1 MSRLAILDYDRCQ
14 PRRCSMECMKY
25 CPGVRMEE
33 ETIVMDENLGKPII
47 SEELCSGCGICTKR
61 CPFGAIRIIGLPE
74 ELTDDRIVHSYGQ
87 NRFRLYGLITPRDG
101 VTGLLGPNGVGKS
114 TIIKALS
121 GEMVLNL
128 NDLTETPDMKK
139 VLDYFSGTE
148 LQNYF
153 EKLKNNGIKPI
164 HKPQYVD
171 VLPKVVKGKVGELLK
186 KVDEK
191 GEFEKI
197 TNALELSNL
206 LDRTFDQ
213 LSGGELQRVAIAAAC
228 LREGDIY
235 YFDEPTSWLDVKQR
249 FSAAKVIREVAE
261 GKKVVAVEH
270 DLIVLDYLSDYIHIM
285 YGIPSAYGVVTHPRG
300 TRVGINTYLD
310 GFLKEE
316 NIRFRKSP
324 IVFEKR
330 PPQDSTNRPLLL
342 DYTDISKK
350 LGDFSLNVNG
360 GQIYQGEVVG
370 ILGPNGIGKTTFVKA
385 LAGVISPDSGEVTGD
400 VKVSYKPQ
408 YISSD
413 FEGTVEDLLM
423 SITAIHTSYYKS
435 EIIKPLAL
443 ENILDS
449 SVKDLSGG
457 ELQRVSI
464 AACLSQDADL
474 YLIDEPSAFLD
485 VEQRLTTS
493 RVIRRMADEKE
504 AAMFVVDHDILFQ
517 DYISDRFIVF
527 SGIAGSNGTG
537 SEPLQK
543 RAGANKFLKEMGIT
557 FRRDPDTGR
566 PRVNKEGSQRDVYQ
580 KEIGEYYYLDE

>member
-197 TNALELSNL
+197 INALEISNI

-261 GKKVVAVEH
+261 GKKVVAV
-270 DLIVLDYLSDYIHIM
+270 
-285 YGIPSAYGVVTHPRG
+285 
-300 TRVGINTYLD
+300 
-310 GFLKEE
+310 
-316 NIRFRKSP
+316 
-324 IVFEKR
+324 
-330 PPQDSTNRPLLL
+330 
-342 DYTDISKK
+342 
-350 LGDFSLNVNG
+350 
-360 GQIYQGEVVG
+360 
-370 ILGPNGIGKTTFVKA
+370 
-385 LAGVISPDSGEVTGD
+385 
-400 VKVSYKPQ
+400 
-408 YISSD
+408 
-413 FEGTVEDLLM
+413 
-423 SITAIHTSYYKS
+423 
-435 EIIKPLAL
+435 
-443 ENILDS
+443 
-449 SVKDLSGG
+449 
-457 ELQRVSI
+457 
-464 AACLSQDADL
+464 
-474 YLIDEPSAFLD
+474 
-485 VEQRLTTS
+485 
-493 RVIRRMADEKE
+493 
-504 AAMFVVDHDILFQ
+504 
-517 DYISDRFIVF
+517 
-527 SGIAGSNGTG
+527 
-537 SEPLQK
+537 
-543 RAGANKFLKEMGIT
+543 
-557 FRRDPDTGR
+557 
-566 PRVNKEGSQRDVYQ
+566 
-580 KEIGEYYYLDE
+580 

>member
-1 MSRLAILDYDRCQ
+1 
-14 PRRCSMECMKY
+14 
-25 CPGVRMEE
+25 MEE
-33 ETIVMDENLGKPII
+33 ETIVMDESTGKPII
-47 SEELCSGCGICTKR
+47 SEELCGGCGICTKR
-61 CPFGAIRIIGLPE
+61 CPFQSIKIIGLPK
-74 ELTDDRIVHSYGQ
+74 ELSDEKIVHSYGK

-114 TIIKALS
+114 TIIKILS
-121 GEMVLNL
+121 GEAIPNL
-128 NDLTETPDMKK
+128 NNLTEAPNIEK
-139 VLDYFSGTE
+139 VLEYFAGTE

-153 EKLKNNGIKPI
+153 EKLKNKGIKPV
-164 HKPQYVD
+164 HKPQYID
-171 VLPKVVKGKVGELLK
+171 ILPKVVKGNVGELLR
-186 KVDEK
+186 KVDET
-191 GEFEKI
+191 GNFEKI
-197 TNALELSNL
+197 VDALEIRNVLE
-206 LDRTFDQ
+206 RTFDQ
-213 LSGGELQRVAIAAAC
+213 LSGGELQRVAIAAAA
-228 LREGDIY
+228 LRKGDIY

-249 FSAAKVIREVAE
+249 FSAAKVIREISE
-261 GKKVVAVEH
+261 KSKVVAVEH
-270 DLIVLDYLSDYIHIM
+270 DLIVLDYLSDYIHIL

-316 NIRFRKSP
+316 NIRVRKNP

-330 PPQDSTNRPLLL
+330 PPQDNSNRPMLL

-350 LGDFSLNVNG
+350 QGDFSLNVSG

-400 VKVSYKPQ
+400 VKVAYKPQ
-408 YISSD
+408 YIASD
-413 FEGTVEDLLM
+413 FDGSVEELLS
-423 SITAIHTSYYKS
+423 SITAINTSFYKS
-435 EIIKPLAL
+435 EIIKPLSL
-443 ENILDS
+443 DNILES

-464 AACLSQDADL
+464 AACLSHDADL

-485 VEQRLTTS
+485 VEQRLSTS

-527 SGIAGSNGTG
+527 SGQAGVSGTG
-537 SEPLQK
+537 SAPLAK
-543 RAGANKFLKEMGIT
+543 RDGANKFLKEMGIT

-566 PRVNKEGSQRDVYQ
+566 PRVNKEGSQRDSYQ
-580 KEIGEYYYLDE
+580 KEIGEYYYIDE